1 MQKGFK
7 PVSVLQL
14 DVDKLNKRNVEQ
26 IQKQLYACNVLKI
39 DEVQKFVDQNM
50 VFSCF
55 VEQQNSKILF
65 QKVNKSKFFKKVENI
80 LKPLTKFST
89 FNHILTYK
97 T

>member
-65 QKVNKSKFFKKVENI
+65 QKEFINVLAQNQI
-80 LKPLTKFST
+80 YKFSKLST
-89 FNHILTYK
+89 STIAG
-97 T
+97 